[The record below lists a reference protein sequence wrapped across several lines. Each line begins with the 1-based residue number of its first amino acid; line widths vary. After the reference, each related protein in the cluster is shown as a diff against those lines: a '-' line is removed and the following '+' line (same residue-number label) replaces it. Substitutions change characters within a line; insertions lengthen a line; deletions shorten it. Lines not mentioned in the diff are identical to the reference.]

1 MADQPWDGDACSL
14 VDAFRRGE
22 RSPRE
27 ELELTLGAIARS
39 VLNCFSFLDPERAIA
54 TAERADVTQPFGGV
68 PTGIK
73 ELEPVAGWP
82 NTEASLVFKD
92 RVASETNTV
101 ITRLLD
107 RGGAVPV
114 GLTTASEFGGLNVS
128 VTKLNGVTHNPWRHG
143 RTVGG
148 SSSGSAAAVAG
159 GLVSL
164 ATGGDGGGSIRI
176 PAGYTGLLGM
186 KGTYGRIPRGP
197 HAYFRPGTIVL
208 GNLARSVRDAARYY
222 DVCAGPD
229 PFDPSSIPSGGNWE
243 AALGSHDLRGKR
255 VAIVP
260 SLGGVTLEPGVETQL
275 RAHADELVAATGM
288 VKVDLDIELP
298 NLAVY
303 WMVGNLATLL
313 ADLGDRWPRCA
324 SELTDELVVGLW
336 LSGACYNLPSAAIA
350 EAQRVQA
357 YEAMARAFEQ
367 VDFVIAATNPGPAF
381 AAEAA
386 MSTEDAGFIGWAKN
400 SKAAL
405 QTLRGALT
413 GVRIA
418 GGFFPKVPTKLLDL
432 VTNAFPDLV
441 NMGALTII
449 SNVYGNP
456 AVSIPGGTVDGLP
469 VGMQVLGR
477 HHTDA
482 LLFDV
487 ALAAERAMP
496 WPLVASPGYSGS
508 SVANSSR
515 A

>member
-1 MADQPWDGDACSL
+1 
-14 VDAFRRGE
+14 
-22 RSPRE
+22 
-27 ELELTLGAIARS
+27 
-39 VLNCFSFLDPERAIA
+39 
-54 TAERADVTQPFGGV
+54 
-68 PTGIK
+68 
-73 ELEPVAGWP
+73 
-82 NTEASLVFKD
+82 
-92 RVASETNTV
+92 
-101 ITRLLD
+101 
-107 RGGAVPV
+107 
-114 GLTTASEFGGLNVS
+114 
-128 VTKLNGVTHNPWRHG
+128 
-143 RTVGG
+143 
-148 SSSGSAAAVAG
+148 
-159 GLVSL
+159 
-164 ATGGDGGGSIRI
+164 
-176 PAGYTGLLGM
+176 
-186 KGTYGRIPRGP
+186 
-197 HAYFRPGTIVL
+197 VL

-275 RAHADELVAATGM
+275 RAHADDLVAATGM

-381 AAEAA
+381 AADAA
-386 MSTEDAGFIGWAKN
+386 MSTDDAGFIGWAKN

-418 GGFFPKVPTKLLDL
+418 GGFFPKVPTKLLDF

-449 SNVYGNP
+449 SNMYGNP
-456 AVSIPGGTVDGLP
+456 AVSIPGGAVDGLP

-496 WPLVASPGYSGS
+496 WPLVAPYSGS
-508 SVANSSR
+508 SVASSSR